1 MKLDNWLAQ
10 RAQSCPDRIALISDG
25 ESMTY
30 AELEEEAVHA
40 ARRLAAWGVRRGA
53 TVAMNMGPGREK
65 VILIHALM
73 KTGAVL
79 LPISPKLS
87 LEERAKAIK
96 SCGVSVDLDDPGRL
110 TQTEADMPLLG
121 EHDMSDPHCRILT
134 SGSTGMPHTVTL
146 SYGNHLFSAMGSAFN
161 IGVDPSDRWLC
172 ALPTSHISGLSIV
185 MRSVIYGTAMVLHDR
200 FEPAAVAEAIET
212 DGVTVISLVST
223 MLLRLLEEGT
233 DLTAPRAILVGG
245 GPVPQSALSE
255 ALDRGARVIQ
265 TYGLTETCSQVTT
278 LEVAEA
284 RRKVG
289 SVGRPLLTSHLRIRG
304 GEILVQGP
312 TVSAGALDSDGWLHT
327 GDVGWI
333 DDDGFLYVQGRTD
346 EMIITGGENVI
357 PAEVEDVL
365 VQHPAI
371 VEAAVIGLPDPEW
384 QQAVTAVVVVR
395 DGAEVDLTGVRTHCE
410 GKLAPYKVPKRV
422 EVVDELPRTP
432 SGKIHRA
439 GLRDP
444 ERFARGLSPE
454 I

>member
-1 MKLDNWLAQ
+1 LKLDNWLAQ
-10 RAQSCPDRIALISDG
+10 RAQSCPDRIALIADG

-40 ARRLAAWGVRRGA
+40 ARRLSAWGVRRGA

-65 VILIHALM
+65 IILVHALM

-87 LEERAKAIK
+87 PEERARAIK
-96 SCGVSVDLDDPGRL
+96 SCGVSVDLDDPGKL
-110 TQTEADMPLLG
+110 TQTEADMPMLG

-134 SGSTGMPHTVTL
+134 SGSTGAPHTVSLT
-146 SYGNHLFSAMGSAFN
+146 YGNHLFSAMGSAFN

-185 MRSVIYGTAMVLHDR
+185 MRSVIYGTAMVLQDQ
-200 FEPAAVAEAIET
+200 FSPEAIEEAIER
-212 DGVTVISLVST
+212 DGATVISLVST
-223 MLLRLLEEGT
+223 MLLRLLDEGI

-245 GPVPQSALSE
+245 GPVPQSALSD

-289 SVGRPLLTSHLRIRG
+289 SVGRPLLTSHLRIQG

-312 TVSAGALDSDGWLHT
+312 TVSAGALDADGWLHT
-327 GDVGWI
+327 GDVGRI
-333 DDDGFLYVQGRTD
+333 DEDGFLYVQGRTD

-365 VQHPAI
+365 VQHPEI
-371 VEAAVIGLPDPEW
+371 IEAAVVGRPDPKW
-384 QQAVTAVVVVR
+384 QQAVTAVVVTR
-395 DGAEVDLTGVRTHCE
+395 EGSHLDLEDLRIHCD
-410 GKLAPYKVPKRV
+410 GKLASYKIPKQL
-422 EVVDELPRTP
+422 EVIGELPKTP
-432 SGKIHRA
+432 SGKLHRA
-439 GLRDP
+439 ALLANP
-444 ERFARGLSPE
+444 
-454 I
+454 